1 MTKGLAIVL
10 ACVLV
15 GFIVAMVI
23 GVDALMC
30 EPPCV

>member
-1 MTKGLAIVL
+1 MSKPILALIILGVIL
-10 ACVLV
+10 
-15 GFIVAMVI
+15 FIVTLFI

>member
-23 GVDALMC
+23 GVDAFMC

>member
-1 MTKGLAIVL
+1 MSKPIIALIVL
-10 ACVLV
+10 GVLL
-15 GFIVAMVI
+15 FIATMII

>member
-15 GFIVAMVI
+15 GFIAAMVI
-23 GVDALMC
+23 GVDAFMC